1 MTELTLGML
10 AGLASSLNWA
20 VTSFLAR
27 SLLARITPVG
37 LSAVRSTVGG
47 GILVGAAIAAGEGL
61 IMLQAP
67 LWVALSLWSAIIIS
81 MGIGDSLFFRSI
93 EYLGLTRALALSL
106 INPLLTTLTGV
117 LLYHEPMNLL
127 RLVGIGLVIVGLVL
141 IISGRD
147 HEETRESRAIRRGLW
162 LVFLATV
169 SWAYSAT
176 ILKPALR
183 HLPVLAGTALR
194 IPMAG
199 VVLWLTP
206 LTRGTCDAVRNSTP
220 SERWRLAAVCVL
232 NAIGSALY
240 TITIRSG
247 GVAVGNV
254 LSSTAPLFA
263 IPLEMWVLKRR
274 PSIHTVFGAVLT
286 VGGIG
291 CMGF

>member
-1 MTELTLGML
+1 ML

-20 VTSFLAR
+20 VTSLLAR
-27 SLLARITPVG
+27 SLLARFSPVG
-37 LSAVRSTVGG
+37 LSAVRSVAGG
-47 GILVGAAIAAGEGL
+47 GLLVLSAIVAGEGF

-67 LWVALSLWSAIIIS
+67 LWVVLALWSAIIMS
-81 MGIGDSLFFRSI
+81 MGVGDSAFFRSI

-117 LLYHEPMNLL
+117 LLYREPMSPL
-127 RLVGIGLVIVGLVL
+127 RMLGILLVICGLGV

-147 HEETRESRAIRRGLW
+147 KEKPREARALRQGLW
-162 LVFLATV
+162 LVMLAAV
-169 SWAYSAT
+169 AWAYSAT
-176 ILKPALR
+176 ILKPALLQ
-183 HLPVLAGTALR
+183 LPILAGTALR

-199 VVLWLTP
+199 LVLWLTP
-206 LTRGTCDAVRNSTP
+206 LTRGTYRAIQTSSPGEQR
-220 SERWRLAAVCVL
+220 RLAAVCLL
-232 NAIGSALY
+232 NAIGSTLY

-263 IPLEMWVLKRR
+263 IPLEMWVLKQH
-274 PSIHTVFGAVLT
+274 PSPHTVAGAVLT
-286 VGGIG
+286 VVGIA